1 MHYFSTA
8 YQLKKGLTE
17 KGRVEM
23 IRRIKINLKYIFT
36 KFTLIV
42 SIVFGIISG
51 IQIFADWN
59 TIGIKDTKNK
69 ILILLALLLLC
80 GVIAFIWGGFLSNKR
95 TIYSRDE
102 VEINV
107 KYGDLMKI
115 SFPKK
120 NVEERIVV
128 IAVNQC
134 FDTIV
139 DQNVIREASVHGQFI
154 KNYVHNISDLHKLDI
169 EIKDSLSEFGYEYT
183 LLKRDDKLYGK
194 LDRYPR
200 GSIARINGDNG
211 VTFFLLALTGFDR
224 NCKAHCNKREYVES
238 VLKLFEYYDSHGQGK
253 ELYLYPMGTG
263 MARTGLSK
271 KEALESIITLTKIS
285 KEHLRSKTTIIV
297 DKRCKNDISIT
308 EF

>member
-1 MHYFSTA
+1 MVN
-8 YQLKKGLTE
+8 
-17 KGRVEM
+17 RV
-23 IRRIKINLKYIFT
+23 KNNAKYIISR
-36 KFTLIV
+36 FTLIV

-51 IQIFADWN
+51 IQVFVDWD
-59 TIGIKDTKNK
+59 TIGIKETKNK
-69 ILILLALLLLC
+69 IFILLILLLMCLFVAL
-80 GVIAFIWGGFLSNKR
+80 IWGLFLSNKR

-107 KYGDLMKI
+107 EYGDLMKI
-115 SFPKK
+115 AFPKK
-120 NVEERIVV
+120 SVEERIVV

-139 DQNVIREASVHGQFI
+139 DQNVIRASSVHGQFI
-154 KNYVHNISDLHKLDI
+154 NNYVHNKADLIRLDA
-169 EIKDSLSEFGYEYT
+169 EIAESLAEYNYQYT
-183 LLKRDDKLYGK
+183 SLQRIDKRYGN
-194 LDRYPR
+194 LNRYSR
-200 GSIARINGDNG
+200 GAIARINGDNG
-211 VTFFLLALTGFDR
+211 VTFFLLALTEFDR
-224 NCKAHCNKREYVES
+224 DCKAHCNKREYVES

-308 EF
+308 DY

>member
-23 IRRIKINLKYIFT
+23 IRRIKINFKYIFT

-115 SFPKK
+115 SFPKTNK
-120 NVEERIVV
+120 V
-128 IAVNQC
+128 
-134 FDTIV
+134 
-139 DQNVIREASVHGQFI
+139 
-154 KNYVHNISDLHKLDI
+154 LD
-169 EIKDSLSEFGYEYT
+169 DSTRKT
-183 LLKRDDKLYGK
+183 LEDRLMDEVLY
-194 LDRYPR
+194 
-200 GSIARINGDNG
+200 
-211 VTFFLLALTGFDR
+211 
-224 NCKAHCNKREYVES
+224 
-238 VLKLFEYYDSHGQGK
+238 
-253 ELYLYPMGTG
+253 
-263 MARTGLSK
+263 
-271 KEALESIITLTKIS
+271 
-285 KEHLRSKTTIIV
+285 
-297 DKRCKNDISIT
+297 
-308 EF
+308 